1 MSESG
6 GNNLAATFSPELAD
20 LTIYMVDAAE
30 GEKVPRK
37 GGPDITRSDLLIIN
51 KIDLAPLVGADLG
64 LNGSGYTKMRGLGPF
79 VFSNL
84 ESGERVEP
92 IANFIIEKGR
102 LAKTAAWDSNP
113 KPQQC
118 ARFECDDWL
127 AASSAC
133 VSSADLT
140 AHF

>member
-1 MSESG
+1 
-6 GNNLAATFSPELAD
+6 
-20 LTIYMVDAAE
+20 
-30 GEKVPRK
+30 
-37 GGPDITRSDLLIIN
+37 
-51 KIDLAPLVGADLG
+51 
-64 LNGSGYTKMRGLGPF
+64 MRGRGPF

-118 ARFECDDWL
+118 ARFERDDWL

-133 VSSADLT
+133 LSWADLT
-140 AHF
+140 ALF